1 MSTVR
6 TPPRSPP
13 RVTSTC
19 ALTVAS
25 PNCPSFPPAVL
36 LLFYTFAGVGI
47 VADAF
52 MDAITV
58 ITSVGRWHATVD
70 PRTGLQQSVHIKRW
84 NPTVANLTLMALG
97 SSAPEIML
105 SIIEIVAGNYY
116 SGELGPSTIVG
127 SAAFNMLVILAV
139 CVSAPEVGD
148 VRKIR
153 DTNVFMITAFC
164 SVFAYVW
171 LLFILTVHGEGI
183 VDVGEGTLSFLF
195 FPAMVVFA
203 YLADTGFFSSTGR
216 TDASFITAVGTDT
229 TGDGKA
235 DTTFQFSSFEA
246 GKILSAVDTKGVTH
260 HGHRPAV

>member
-1 MSTVR
+1 MTARPRSLPR
-6 TPPRSPP
+6 SPPRSPP

-139 CVSAPEVGD
+139 CESS
-148 VRKIR
+148 
-153 DTNVFMITAFC
+153 C
-164 SVFAYVW
+164 SSPPSPPSV
-171 LLFILTVHGEGI
+171 LTRRWPA
-183 VDVGEGTLSFLF
+183 TL
-195 FPAMVVFA
+195 
-203 YLADTGFFSSTGR
+203 
-216 TDASFITAVGTDT
+216 
-229 TGDGKA
+229 
-235 DTTFQFSSFEA
+235 
-246 GKILSAVDTKGVTH
+246 
-260 HGHRPAV
+260 PAVSKEAPTKLPSVAGREGARGCTSGSTIRLSVAS